1 MFKNYEDQYIQ
12 ICKDILDNGYYSQ
25 NRTGTPTYKLPHQ
38 IIRVDLEK
46 ELPILKTKQVFFK
59 SAVDEILW
67 IMQKQS
73 NNVKDLNSKIW
84 DSWSSEDGSI
94 GKAYGY
100 QVKKYK
106 QIDKLIYSLNNN
118 PQDRRMIINLWNVED
133 LEEMNL
139 QPCCLMSIWDVTD
152 DKLNCMLIQRSAD
165 VPVGLPFNTL
175 QYSVLNHMLSQVTGL
190 KPGILTHVISNA
202 HIYEN
207 QIPGIEEQ
215 IDRYEKLKK
224 LRTKVILEKAFT
236 KKTEYTPEELKL
248 IPMIKTKPKLKL
260 NPDIKDFYDFTMD
273 DIKLESYNHMGKI
286 EFPVSV

>member
-1 MFKNYEDQYIQ
+1 MDIFVHILSSRVVMFKNYEDQYIE
-12 ICKDILDNGYYSQ
+12 ICKDILDHGYYAQ

-38 IIRVDLEK
+38 IIRVDLER
-46 ELPILKTKQVFFK
+46 EFPILKTKQVFFK

-106 QIDKLIYSLNNN
+106 QIDKLIDSLKNN

-152 DKLNCMLIQRSAD
+152 DKLNLWVHQRSSD
-165 VPVGLPFNTL
+165 VPLGLPFNVTQYAVL
-175 QYSVLNHMLSQVTGL
+175 QSMIAHCTDL
-190 KPGILTHVISNA
+190 KPGTMDWSIKDA

-207 QIPGIEEQ
+207 QVEGIKEQ
-215 IDRYEKLKK
+215 IERGETLEDLPAPELWLNPEIKNFYEFDNSK
-224 LRTKVILEKAFT
+224 
-236 KKTEYTPEELKL
+236 ELK
-248 IPMIKTKPKLKL
+248 
-260 NPDIKDFYDFTMD
+260 DIKIRKY
-273 DIKLESYNHMGKI
+273 KHHGKI
-286 EFPVSV
+286 SFPIAQ